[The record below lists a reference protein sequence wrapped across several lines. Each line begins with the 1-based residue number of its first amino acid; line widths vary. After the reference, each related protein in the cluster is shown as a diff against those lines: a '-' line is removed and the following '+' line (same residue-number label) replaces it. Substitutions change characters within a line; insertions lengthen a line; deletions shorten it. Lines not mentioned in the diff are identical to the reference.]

1 MKQALALLAVLAAAS
16 AAAQAASGAAAAPGC
31 PATPSDAAG
40 PFGRGLPPVRA
51 KIGTG
56 HVLTG
61 VILSAADCK
70 PIAGALVQFWQSGR
84 NGYTRAGSATV
95 RTNAAGRF
103 RFEGPV
109 PSTYGREPHI
119 HIRVS
124 AKDHETLLT
133 RYVVAPGSRSGT
145 VRLVLVPEAV

>member
-1 MKQALALLAVLAAAS
+1 VKSALALLGTLAVAS
-16 AAAQAASGAAAAPGC
+16 AFAATASAGPAAFACQP
-31 PATPSDAAG
+31 TPSDASG
-40 PFGRGLPPVRA
+40 PFGRGLPPVRS

-70 PIAGALVQFWQSGR
+70 PIKGALVQFWQAGK

-95 RTNAAGRF
+95 RTDANGRF
-103 RFEGPV
+103 RFQGPPAV
-109 PSTYGREPHI
+109 GYGREPHI

-124 AKDHETLLT
+124 AADHETLLT
-133 RYVVAPGSRSGT
+133 RYGMAPGSRRGSI
-145 VRLVLVPEAV
+145 RLVLVPEAV